1 MFDRLQQLRR
11 QKAILEEHLAWID
24 HEIAEAEG
32 DAPPSSIPTIS
43 ILPSVPGTATTHT
56 HATLGEPEADP
67 NTKAMARADEIIT
80 QHKIAQASAPD
91 DIRRG
96 CLLLIAIG
104 FSLLAITFFL
114 LWQFGPRSM

>member
-11 QKAILEEHLAWID
+11 QKTILEEHLAWLD

-32 DAPPSSIPTIS
+32 DSPPATIPTIS
-43 ILPSVPGTATTHT
+43 TLPSAPGTTTTHT
-56 HATLGEPEADP
+56 HHATLGEPEAP
-67 NTKAMARADEIIT
+67 ATTKAMARAEEIIT

-96 CLLLIAIG
+96 CLLLVVLG
-104 FSLLAITFFL
+104 FTLLAIAFLL
-114 LWQFGPRSM
+114 LWQFGPRQ